1 MLTPH
6 RPLRVAVLCSHRAPG
21 LLYLL
26 NQSPERGA
34 SFEIVC
40 CLTTE
45 RTFEEEVRVER
56 RGVPVCLHPM
66 AAYYAAAGMES
77 RADLALRA
85 AYDARTLQIVERY
98 LPDVLLLDGYLFL
111 VTAPILERFR
121 NRVLNL
127 HFSDLTLRTATGA
140 PRFPGIRAVRN
151 ALAAGA
157 HETRAT
163 VHLVDALPDAG
174 PPIVRSWPFPVSPLI
189 EDLRTACAEHV
200 FNAYAFAHEQW
211 MMRTAAGPLVA
222 SALRLV
228 SNGAVDLDALAD
240 ASEPDTPWL
249 LERHGFLLAP
259 EVELA
264 GVGRSSRQLQA
275 ATDDCRLFEHSEV
288 GP

>member
-26 NQSPERGA
+26 NRSPERGA
-34 SFEIVC
+34 AFEIVC

-56 RGVPVCLHPM
+56 RGIPVCVHSM
-66 AAYYAAAGMES
+66 ADYYAAAGKEN
-77 RADLALRA
+77 RADLAVRA

-98 LPDVLLLDGYLFL
+98 LPDVLVLDGYLYL
-111 VTAPILERFR
+111 VTAPILARFR

-127 HFSDLTLRTATGA
+127 HFSDLTLRTASGA

-151 ALAAGA
+151 AIASGER
-157 HETRAT
+157 ETRAT
-163 VHLVDALPDAG
+163 VHLADARPDAG
-174 PPIVRSWPFPVSPLI
+174 PPIVRSWPFPVSPLV
-189 EDLRTACAEHV
+189 EDLRTAGAENV
-200 FNAYAFAHEQW
+200 FKAYAFAHEQW

-222 SALRLV
+222 AALRLV
-228 SNGAVDLDALAD
+228 STGAVDLDALAVAAQD
-240 ASEPDTPWL
+240 DTPWL

-264 GVGRSSRQLQA
+264 GAGAR
-275 ATDDCRLFEHSEV
+275 
-288 GP
+288 